1 VDRTL
6 RTGVVDFVLTPVTTK
21 TILLRDMTVCS
32 SLLFAV
38 FRSKSKYALSHSL
51 GNVSEC
57 SDMSKGIEHF
67 VPVL

>member
-1 VDRTL
+1 M
-6 RTGVVDFVLTPVTTK
+6 TTK

-57 SDMSKGIEHF
+57 SDMSKGIPLFHSDTI
-67 VPVL
+67 

>member
-1 VDRTL
+1 M
-6 RTGVVDFVLTPVTTK
+6 TTK

-57 SDMSKGIEHF
+57 SDMSKGIPLFHSDTIWYMAQTKY
-67 VPVL
+67 